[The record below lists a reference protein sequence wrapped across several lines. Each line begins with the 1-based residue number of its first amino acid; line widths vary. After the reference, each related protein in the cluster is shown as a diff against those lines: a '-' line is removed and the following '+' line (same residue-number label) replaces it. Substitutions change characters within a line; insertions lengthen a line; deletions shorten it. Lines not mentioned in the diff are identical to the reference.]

1 MAKYLC
7 VFIALAAFAKGQSNP
22 PDDLT
27 QATLE
32 QLMNIEVT
40 SVSKKGQQ
48 LSKTAAAVFV
58 ITAEDIR
65 RSGFNS
71 LPEVLRLAP
80 GVQVAR
86 TESGTWAVSIRGFND
101 DFANKILVLIDG
113 RSVYNA
119 IFGGILWQFE
129 QVPLESIERIEV
141 IRGPVAAMW
150 GSNAINGVINV
161 ITKPAANTQGGL
173 VSVEAGSEKETTD
186 GSRYGGQIGA
196 DASYRISG
204 QIGRQDPF
212 RDSSGAPDTQH
223 SFTNGGMDFRL
234 DWNPTPSDA
243 LSFLAQGYSESL
255 GRPNTSASPVNPNAP
270 EMDAQE
276 ISSTWSVQGQWDRAM
291 SETSSLQL
299 LASVSGTHS
308 GDANLPADFMITDLD
323 FHYRIAL
330 GSRNDVIWGFS
341 GREEQYRLSPE
352 PNFSFAQRVYNRNHA
367 ELFAQDE
374 IALVPEKLTFI
385 AGVRWGWNDVTGFE
399 TQPTARLLWTPA
411 PKLATWVAASPGGPH
426 PGPGD
431 VGDRCLPGDHSDPAR
446 AGRTAGAQGR
456 SESRERADDRL
467 RSRPARAG
475 GNAHFIRPER
485 FLQ

>member
-129 QVPLESIERIEV
+129 QVPLESIE
-141 IRGPVAAMW
+141 P
-150 GSNAINGVINV
+150 
-161 ITKPAANTQGGL
+161 
-173 VSVEAGSEKETTD
+173 
-186 GSRYGGQIGA
+186 SR
-196 DASYRISG
+196 
-204 QIGRQDPF
+204 
-212 RDSSGAPDTQH
+212 
-223 SFTNGGMDFRL
+223 
-234 DWNPTPSDA
+234 
-243 LSFLAQGYSESL
+243 
-255 GRPNTSASPVNPNAP
+255 
-270 EMDAQE
+270 
-276 ISSTWSVQGQWDRAM
+276 
-291 SETSSLQL
+291 
-299 LASVSGTHS
+299 
-308 GDANLPADFMITDLD
+308 
-323 FHYRIAL
+323 
-330 GSRNDVIWGFS
+330 
-341 GREEQYRLSPE
+341 
-352 PNFSFAQRVYNRNHA
+352 
-367 ELFAQDE
+367 
-374 IALVPEKLTFI
+374 
-385 AGVRWGWNDVTGFE
+385 
-399 TQPTARLLWTPA
+399 
-411 PKLATWVAASPGGPH
+411 
-426 PGPGD
+426 
-431 VGDRCLPGDHSDPAR
+431 
-446 AGRTAGAQGR
+446 
-456 SESRERADDRL
+456 
-467 RSRPARAG
+467 
-475 GNAHFIRPER
+475 
-485 FLQ
+485 